1 MKRCVWILLLLF
13 FMTNKGFS
21 QTQEIQQLLL
31 DVEKLTQLKNIL
43 TELKSGYE
51 IVSNGYTTIKNI
63 SEGNFNL
70 HDIFLKSLLEVS
82 PAVKNYV
89 RIKDII
95 DAQLSIVREYKNAL
109 KQLKGS
115 GEFSLDEINYS
126 EKVYTNLFNHSLDNL
141 QKMIMVIT
149 AGKLR
154 MSDDERVSSIDAVWN
169 EVSQQLTFLRHFNN
183 QARILCL
190 QRAKEKNDLSTMNQ
204 LYDVNK

>member
-1 MKRCVWILLLLF
+1 MKECLWVLLLLF
-13 FMTNKGFS
+13 SFSSKSFS

-70 HDIFLKSLLEVS
+70 HNVFLNSLLEVS

-89 RIKDII
+89 RIKDIT
-95 DAQLSIVREYKNAL
+95 DAQLSLVREYKNAL
-109 KQLKGS
+109 KQFKGS
-115 GEFSLDEINYS
+115 GEFSVDEINYL
-126 EKVYTNLFNHSLDNL
+126 EKVYANLFNHSLDNL
-141 QKMIMVIT
+141 QTMIMVIT

-154 MSDDERVSSIDAVWN
+154 MSDDERINSIDVVWK

-190 QRAKEKNDLSTMNQ
+190 QRAKEKNDLTTMKQ
-204 LYDVNK
+204 LYDVNE

>member
-1 MKRCVWILLLLF
+1 MKECLWVLLLLF
-13 FMTNKGFS
+13 SFSSKSFS

-51 IVSNGYTTIKNI
+51 IVSNGYTTIKDI

-70 HDIFLKSLLEVS
+70 HNIFLKSLLEVS

-89 RIKDII
+89 RIKDIT
-95 DAQLSIVREYKNAL
+95 DAQVSLVREYKNAL
-109 KQLKGS
+109 KQFKGS
-115 GEFSLDEINYS
+115 GEFSVDEINYL
-126 EKVYTNLFNHSLDNL
+126 EKVYANLFNHSLDNL
-141 QKMIMVIT
+141 QTMIMVIT

-154 MSDDERVSSIDAVWN
+154 MSDDERINSIDVVWK

-190 QRAKEKNDLSTMNQ
+190 QRAKEKNDFTTMKQ
-204 LYDVNK
+204 LYDVN

>member
-1 MKRCVWILLLLF
+1 MKRSVLVLLLLF
-13 FMTNKGFS
+13 FLSSKSFS
-21 QTQEIQQLLL
+21 QTQAIQQLLL

-51 IVSNGYTTIKNI
+51 IVSDGYTTIKNI

-82 PAVKNYV
+82 PAVKNYIRV
-89 RIKDII
+89 KDIL

-109 KQLKGS
+109 KQFKGS
-115 GEFSLDEINYS
+115 GEFSVDEINYL
-126 EKVYTNLFNHSLDNL
+126 EKVYANLLNHSLDNL
-141 QKMIMVIT
+141 QTMMMVIT

-154 MSDDERVSSIDAVWN
+154 MSDDERINSIDGVWK

-190 QRAKEKNDLSTMNQ
+190 QRAKEKNDLSTINQ
-204 LYDVNK
+204 LYDVNE

>member
-1 MKRCVWILLLLF
+1 MKRSVLVLLLLF
-13 FMTNKGFS
+13 FLSSKSFS
-21 QTQEIQQLLL
+21 QTQAIQQLLL

-51 IVSNGYTTIKNI
+51 IVSDGYTTIKNI

-82 PAVKNYV
+82 PAVKNYIRV
-89 RIKDII
+89 KDII

-109 KQLKGS
+109 KQFKGS
-115 GEFSLDEINYS
+115 GEFSVDEINYL
-126 EKVYTNLFNHSLDNL
+126 EKVYANLLNHSLDNL
-141 QKMIMVIT
+141 QTMIMVIT

-154 MSDDERVSSIDAVWN
+154 MSDDERINSIDGVWK

-190 QRAKEKNDLSTMNQ
+190 QRAKEKNDLSTINQ
-204 LYDVNK
+204 LYDVNE

>member
-126 EKVYTNLFNHSLDNL
+126 EKVYANLFNHSLDNL

>member
-1 MKRCVWILLLLF
+1 MKRSVLVLLLLF
-13 FMTNKGFS
+13 FLSSKSFS
-21 QTQEIQQLLL
+21 QTQAIQQLLL

-51 IVSNGYTTIKNI
+51 IVSDGYTTIKNI

-82 PAVKNYV
+82 PAVKNYIRV
-89 RIKDII
+89 KDII

-109 KQLKGS
+109 KQFKGS
-115 GEFSLDEINYS
+115 GEFSVDEINYL
-126 EKVYTNLFNHSLDNL
+126 EKVYANLLNHSLDNL
-141 QKMIMVIT
+141 QTMMMVIT

-154 MSDDERVSSIDAVWN
+154 MSDDERINSIDGVWK

-190 QRAKEKNDLSTMNQ
+190 QRAKEKNDLSTINQ
-204 LYDVNK
+204 LYDVNE

>member
-1 MKRCVWILLLLF
+1 MKRSVLVLLLLF
-13 FMTNKGFS
+13 FLSSKSFS
-21 QTQEIQQLLL
+21 QTQAIQQLLL

-51 IVSNGYTTIKNI
+51 IVSDGYTTIKNI

-70 HDIFLKSLLEVS
+70 HNVFLKSLLEVS
-82 PAVKNYV
+82 PAVKNYIRV
-89 RIKDII
+89 KDIL

-109 KQLKGS
+109 KQFRGS
-115 GEFSLDEINYS
+115 GEFSVDEINYL
-126 EKVYTNLFNHSLDNL
+126 EKVYANLLNHSLDNL
-141 QKMIMVIT
+141 QTMMMVIT

-154 MSDDERVSSIDAVWN
+154 MSDDERINSIDGVWK

-190 QRAKEKNDLSTMNQ
+190 QRAKEKNDLSTINQ
-204 LYDVNK
+204 LYDVNE

>member
-89 RIKDII
+89 RIKEII

-154 MSDDERVSSIDAVWN
+154 MSDDERVRSIDAVWN

-190 QRAKEKNDLSTMNQ
+190 QRAREKNDLSTMDQ

>member
-1 MKRCVWILLLLF
+1 MKRFVWVLLLSFLSS
-13 FMTNKGFS
+13 KSFS
-21 QTQEIQQLLL
+21 QTQAIQQLLL

-51 IVSNGYTTIKNI
+51 IVSDGYTTIKNI

-95 DAQLSIVREYKNAL
+95 DAQLSLVREYKSAL
-109 KQLKGS
+109 KQFKGS
-115 GEFSLDEINYS
+115 GEFSVDEINYFM
-126 EKVYTNLFNHSLDNL
+126 KVYANLFNHSLDNL
-141 QKMIMVIT
+141 QTMTMVIT

-154 MSDDERVSSIDAVWN
+154 MSDDERISSIDAVWK

-190 QRAKEKNDLSTMNQ
+190 QRAKEKNDLSTMKR
-204 LYDVNK
+204 LYDVNN